1 MAIRDINLVPSDI
14 LHRQRLLGHACFW
27 AGCFIFSISVI
38 LAINFYQKRTIAG
51 EQFTLLQLEK
61 EHRQLNFKVEEIKN
75 LEQELAKLTERH
87 ALLTNLVGNHS
98 HVMLLMT
105 LSRIM
110 NDYTWLTELK
120 AEEKKGDDDEDLSVV
135 AVQLKGFSYSNE
147 DLGNFIIQ
155 LSADRLF
162 KGVVLDYAKEAAS
175 RRTKNGMAMPDSLI
189 EFQID
194 CQV

>member
-1 MAIRDINLVPSDI
+1 
-14 LHRQRLLGHACFW
+14 
-27 AGCFIFSISVI
+27 
-38 LAINFYQKRTIAG
+38 
-51 EQFTLLQLEK
+51 
-61 EHRQLNFKVEEIKN
+61 
-75 LEQELAKLTERH
+75 
-87 ALLTNLVGNHS
+87 
-98 HVMLLMT
+98 
-105 LSRIM
+105 M